1 MKRPMA
7 LFERAMYLEG
17 DLHVSVMVTARI
29 WGRLTEENLKHALA
43 QVQAK
48 HGILRCLIM
57 QEKGRPYL
65 VVQEQPPPIPL
76 RIVERQSD
84 EDWFDVST
92 QDSLQRF
99 DGSKLPLAR
108 LIWLRSDLENELLL
122 VCSHAICDGLS
133 LLLLLKEIL
142 LLCDQPDADIGA
154 PTSLNAIEEVFPAK
168 VLTDKR
174 LQRQISWKVAIFKLT
189 LWFVRSGRKWT
200 YGEVYRN
207 IWRLDEPTSQ
217 LFIAR
222 CKKEGVNVFAALS
235 LAFIQAFQK
244 VCGPKKIE
252 KFEAPV
258 DFRRYLSNM
267 RPDSLFAVAPTIKLS
282 LQDLRDVDPNTSD
295 FWTLARALKTDMTN
309 KIDRLES
316 SVYTL
321 FLGMEHL
328 HSVYDRM
335 FARAQAKRAGYQVS
349 LSYVGK
355 LGLDQ
360 SYSNFRLQDICDISG
375 MMSPTPANLVAIYSF
390 AGQFR
395 FSLSSDE
402 SSLPYSQAQQ
412 IQQQVLKTLTLNAG
426 KQETPA
432 VVSADVPSM
441 VHGEVS

>member
-29 WGRLTEENLKHALA
+29 WGRLTEQNLKHALA
-43 QVQAK
+43 RVQAK
-48 HGILRCLIM
+48 HAILRALIM
-57 QEKGRPYL
+57 QENDRPYF
-65 VVQEQPPPIPL
+65 VVQEQAPPIPL

-84 EDWFDVST
+84 EDWFDIST
-92 QDSLQRF
+92 QESLQRF
-99 DGSKLPLAR
+99 DGSKEPLAK

-133 LLLLLKEIL
+133 LLLLLKEL
-142 LLCDQPDADIGA
+142 LLVCDEPDADIGA
-154 PTSLNAIEEVFPAK
+154 PTTLNAIEEVFPAS

-174 LQRQISWKVAIFKLT
+174 LHRYIFWRVALFKVVLRFTRSKQR
-189 LWFVRSGRKWT
+189 WT
-200 YGEVYRN
+200 YGQIYRN
-207 IWRLDEPTSQ
+207 LWRLDEPTSQ

-235 LAFIQAFQK
+235 LAFIQAFHN

-258 DFRRYLSNM
+258 DFRRYLVNM
-267 RPDSLFAVAPTIKLS
+267 RPDTLFAVAPTIKLS
-282 LQDLRDVDPNTSD
+282 LSDLRDVDLATAD
-295 FWTLARALKTDMTN
+295 FWTLARALKTDMTS

-321 FLGMEHL
+321 FMGMEHL
-328 HSVYDRM
+328 HGLYNQM

-355 LGLDQ
+355 LGLDR
-360 SYSNFRLQDICDISG
+360 SYNNFRLQDICDISG
-375 MMSPTPANLVAIYSF
+375 MMAPTPANLVAIYSYG
-390 AGQFR
+390 GQFR
-395 FSLSSDE
+395 FSHSSDE
-402 SSLPYSQAQQ
+402 SSLPYSQALQ
-412 IQQQVLKTLTLNAG
+412 IKQQVLDTLTLSAG
-426 KQETPA
+426 VPEMPA
-432 VVSADVPSM
+432 AAADVPSL

>member
-1 MKRPMA
+1 
-7 LFERAMYLEG
+7 
-17 DLHVSVMVTARI
+17 
-29 WGRLTEENLKHALA
+29 
-43 QVQAK
+43 
-48 HGILRCLIM
+48 
-57 QEKGRPYL
+57 
-65 VVQEQPPPIPL
+65 
-76 RIVERQSD
+76 
-84 EDWFDVST
+84 
-92 QDSLQRF
+92 
-99 DGSKLPLAR
+99 
-108 LIWLRSDLENELLL
+108 
-122 VCSHAICDGLS
+122 
-133 LLLLLKEIL
+133 LLLKELL

-154 PTSLNAIEEVFPAK
+154 PTSLNAIEEVFPAE

-174 LQRQISWKVAIFKLT
+174 LQRQISWKVALFKFT
-189 LWFVRSGRKWT
+189 LWFVRSGKSWR
-200 YGEVYRN
+200 YGQIYRN

-258 DFRRYLSNM
+258 DFRRYLPNM

-282 LQDLRDVDPNTSD
+282 VQDLRDVDPNTSD

-321 FLGMEHL
+321 FLGMERL

-335 FARAQAKRAGYQVS
+335 FARAQAKRAGFQVS

-355 LGLDQ
+355 LGLDR
-360 SYSNFRLQDICDISG
+360 SYNNFRLQDICDISG
-375 MMSPTPANLVAIYSF
+375 MMSPTPANLVAIYSY

-402 SSLPYSQAQQ
+402 SSLPYAQALQ
-412 IQQQVLKTLTLNAG
+412 IKQQVLETMALNAG
-426 KQETPA
+426 KPETLAA
-432 VVSADVPSM
+432 VPVEVPSM

>member
-29 WGRLTEENLKHALA
+29 WGRLTEETLKHALA
-43 QVQAK
+43 RVQAK
-48 HGILRCLIM
+48 HGILRCLIV

-65 VVQEQPPPIPL
+65 VVQDQPPPIPL

-99 DGSKLPLAR
+99 DGSKQPLAR

-133 LLLLLKEIL
+133 LLLLLKELL

-154 PTSLNAIEEVFPAK
+154 PTSLNAIEEVFPAE

-174 LQRQISWKVAIFKLT
+174 LQRQISWKVAIFKFT
-189 LWFVRSGRKWT
+189 LWFVRSGKSWK
-200 YGEVYRN
+200 YGQIYRN
-207 IWRLDEPTSQ
+207 IWRLDESTSQ

-258 DFRRYLSNM
+258 DFRRYLPNM

-321 FLGMEHL
+321 F
-328 HSVYDRM
+328 
-335 FARAQAKRAGYQVS
+335 
-349 LSYVGK
+349 
-355 LGLDQ
+355 
-360 SYSNFRLQDICDISG
+360 
-375 MMSPTPANLVAIYSF
+375 
-390 AGQFR
+390 
-395 FSLSSDE
+395 
-402 SSLPYSQAQQ
+402 
-412 IQQQVLKTLTLNAG
+412 
-426 KQETPA
+426 
-432 VVSADVPSM
+432 
-441 VHGEVS
+441 